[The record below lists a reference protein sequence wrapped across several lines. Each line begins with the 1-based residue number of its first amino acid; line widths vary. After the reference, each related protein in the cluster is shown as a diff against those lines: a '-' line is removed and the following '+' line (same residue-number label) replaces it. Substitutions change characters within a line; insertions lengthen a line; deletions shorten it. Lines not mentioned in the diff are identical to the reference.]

1 MNWVSAVVTIDVN
14 SQVVYLR
21 LHWLSLR
28 WSLMLSA
35 RLKPAVTRVITP
47 VASIALRMGIT
58 PNAVTWTG
66 AIAVVASAMYFYP
79 KGQFFIGTVVICI
92 MALSD
97 LFDGTMARIS
107 QKGSSRWGG
116 FLDSTIDRIT
126 DSAILI
132 GVSIYLI
139 NNDDPLAIVVMVTLV
154 TGMLVPYIRAKA
166 ESFAIQC
173 SGGIAERT
181 ERLII
186 SLAAIGFD
194 GLGIPYVLSFGMWLL
209 ALLGAYT
216 VVQRMLIVKRAS

>member
-1 MNWVSAVVTIDVN
+1 
-14 SQVVYLR
+14 
-21 LHWLSLR
+21 
-28 WSLMLSA
+28 MLSA
-35 RLKPAVTRVITP
+35 RLKPTVTRFITP
-47 VASIALRMGIT
+47 VASFALRLGIT

-66 AIAVVASAMYFYP
+66 AVAVVAAALYFYP
-79 KGQFFIGTVVICI
+79 KGEFFTGTLVICI

-107 QKGSSRWGG
+107 QKGSSKWGG

-126 DSAILI
+126 DSAILV

-139 NNDDPLAIVVMVTLV
+139 NNDDLLAIVVMVTLV

-166 ESFAIQC
+166 ECFGIEC

-186 SLAAIGFD
+186 SLAAIGLS
-194 GLGIPYVLSFGMWLL
+194 GLGIPYIMAIGMWLL
-209 ALLGAYT
+209 AVLGTYT
-216 VVQRMLIVKRAS
+216 VIQRMLIVKRAR

>member
-1 MNWVSAVVTIDVN
+1 
-14 SQVVYLR
+14 
-21 LHWLSLR
+21 
-28 WSLMLSA
+28 MLSA

-47 VASIALRMGIT
+47 VASLALRLGIT

-126 DSAILI
+126 DSAILV

-139 NNDDPLAIVVMVTLV
+139 NNDDLLAIVVMVTLV

-209 ALLGAYT
+209 AILGAYT

>member
-1 MNWVSAVVTIDVN
+1 
-14 SQVVYLR
+14 
-21 LHWLSLR
+21 
-28 WSLMLSA
+28 MLSA
-35 RLKPAVTRVITP
+35 RLKPAVTRLITP
-47 VASIALRMGIT
+47 VASFALRLGIT

-66 AIAVVASAMYFYP
+66 AISVVVSAVYFYP
-79 KGQFFIGTVVICI
+79 KGDFFMGTVIICI
-92 MALSD
+92 FALSD

-107 QKGSSRWGG
+107 QKGSSKWGG

-139 NNDDPLAIVVMVTLV
+139 DKSDPLAIVVMVTLV

-166 ESFAIQC
+166 ESFNLQC

-186 SLAAIGFD
+186 SLVAIGFE
-194 GLGIPYVLSFGMWLL
+194 GLGIPYTLSIGMWLL
-209 ALLGAYT
+209 AVLGTYT
-216 VVQRMLIVKRAS
+216 VIQRMLIVKRAQ